1 MKRGQSQS
9 KFASNIHSIETKAH
23 LHLGAL
29 LLLLVLLDDQQL
41 AGGEGKGR
49 VVALWDLRQRLL
61 HLLPG
66 LWMRRSF
73 KLDPV
78 GSTVRYEMM
87 KLCTGSV

>member
-9 KFASNIHSIETKAH
+9 KFASKILSFEIKAD

-61 HLLPG
+61 YLLPS
-66 LWMRRSF
+66 LRMRRFF
-73 KLDPV
+73 KQGNDI
-78 GSTVRYEMM
+78 T
-87 KLCTGSV
+87 